1 MEEIMAKDYLFHAES
16 MWHKQDANEQA
27 AIQAYGERFKAF
39 LNAAKT
45 EREFVALAIKEL
57 KELGYKEINAC
68 PTLKAGDKVY
78 QSIRGKGLAVAVI
91 GKRPSEEGFNLLGSH
106 IDSPRFD
113 AKAHSVQEHD
123 KLAYLATQYY
133 GGVKKYQWTCMPLA
147 IHGVITKA
155 DGTVIPVSIGEKEDE
170 PVFYFTDLLP
180 HLGREQMSK
189 TANSFIQAEQLK
201 LLVGSEP
208 SQNPETK
215 EPYRE
220 RILEII
226 AEKYGVTEADLIA
239 SELEI
244 VPANKARDV
253 GLDRSMIGS
262 YGQDDKLCSFA
273 SFTAIAD
280 INECERTSIAFL
292 YDKEEIGSEG
302 NTGAQSRLYELFL
315 MQLVKKTCQA
325 YDSVLYNQIISKS
338 YMISSDVTAA
348 FDPMY
353 PDVFD
358 KANNAYL
365 TEGLCLMKHTGSG
378 GKSSSNDANSEFLRA
393 VINVFEKANLPWQIG
408 TLGKIDAGG
417 GGTIAKFAA
426 KTGMQV
432 VDAGIPVLSM
442 HAPMEICHKLDL
454 YYSYLAYKAFLLNMD
469 LLVGDR

>member
-1 MEEIMAKDYLFHAES
+1 MAKDYLLQTKSLWSDLTDEERKVIH
-16 MWHKQDANEQA
+16 N
-27 AIQAYGERFKAF
+27 YGEDFKAF
-39 LNAAKT
+39 LDAAKT
-45 EREFVALAIKEL
+45 EREFVNLAISRL
-57 KELGYKEINAC
+57 KKIGYKDINS
-68 PTLKAGDKVY
+68 LDKLQAGDKVY
-78 QSIRGKGLAVAVI
+78 QSIRGKGLAMAVI
-91 GKRPSEEGFNLLGSH
+91 GKRSCEEGFNLLGSH

-133 GGVKKYQWTCMPLA
+133 GGVKKYQWTCIPLA

-155 DGTVIPVSIGEKEDE
+155 DGSVISVSIGEEADE

-189 TANSFIQAEQLK
+189 PANSFIQAEQLK

-208 SQNPETK
+208 SQNPTTK
-215 EPYRE
+215 ELYRE
-220 RILEII
+220 KII
-226 AEKYGVTEADLIA
+226 ELLAEKYNVTETDLIA

-244 VPANKARDV
+244 VPAAKARDV
-253 GLDRSMIGS
+253 GLDRSMIAS
-262 YGQDDKLCSFA
+262 YGQDDKLCSYA
-273 SFTAIAD
+273 SFTALAD
-280 INECERTSIAFL
+280 ISECERTSVAFL

-315 MQLVKKTCQA
+315 MQLVKKSCA
-325 YDSVLYNQIISKS
+325 NYDDVLYNQIISRS
-338 YMISSDVTAA
+338 YMISSDVSAA

-353 PDVFD
+353 PEVFD

-365 TEGLCLMKHTGSG
+365 AEGLCLIKHTGSG
-378 GKSSSNDANSEFLRA
+378 GKGSSNDANSEFLRA
-393 VINVFEKANLPWQIG
+393 VIKVFEDAKLPWQIG
-408 TLGKIDAGG
+408 TLGKIDVGG

-432 VDAGIPVLSM
+432 VDAGIPVLCM

-454 YYSYLAYKAFLLNMD
+454 YYSYLAYREFLLKMEI
-469 LLVGDR
+469 LVGDK

>member
-1 MEEIMAKDYLFHAES
+1 MAKDYLLQTEEL
-16 MWHKQDANEQA
+16 WQQLDACKKK
-27 AIQAYGERFKAF
+27 AIHEYGENFKAF
-39 LNAAKT
+39 LDAAKT
-45 EREFVALAIKEL
+45 EREFVSVAISHL
-57 KELGYKEINAC
+57 KDLGYCELSSLDK
-68 PTLKAGDKVY
+68 LKAGDKVY
-78 QSIRGKGLAVAVI
+78 QSIRGKGLAMAVI
-91 GKRPSEEGFNLLGSH
+91 GKKSVTEGFNLLGSH

-133 GGVKKYQWTCMPLA
+133 GGVKKYQWTCIPLA

-155 DGTVIPVSIGEKEDE
+155 DGTVVPVSIGEELDE

-189 TANSFIQAEQLK
+189 PANSFIQAENLK

-208 SQNPETK
+208 SQDPESK

-220 RILEII
+220 KILELL
-226 AEKYGVTEADLIA
+226 ATKYNVTEADLIA

-244 VPANKARDV
+244 VPASKARDV
-253 GLDRSMIGS
+253 GLDRSMIAS
-262 YGQDDKLCSFA
+262 YGQDDKLCSYA
-273 SFTAIAD
+273 SFTALAD
-280 INECERTSIAFL
+280 ITECERTAVAFL

-315 MQLVKKTCQA
+315 MQLVKKCLNN
-325 YDSVLYNQIISKS
+325 YDEVLYNQIISRS
-338 YMISSDVTAA
+338 YMISSDVSAA

-353 PDVFD
+353 GDVFD

-365 TEGLCLMKHTGSG
+365 AQGLCLIKHTGAG

-393 VINVFEKANLPWQIG
+393 VIKVFEDAKLPWQIG
-408 TLGKIDAGG
+408 TLGKIDVGG

-432 VDAGIPVLSM
+432 VDAGIPVLCM

-454 YYSYLAYKAFLLNMD
+454 YYSYLAYREFLLKMEI
-469 LLVGDR
+469 LAGDR

>member
-1 MEEIMAKDYLFHAES
+1 MAKDYLLQTES
-16 MWHKQDANEQA
+16 LWARLNEKEKSD
-27 AIQAYGERFKAF
+27 IQQYGEDFKAF

-45 EREFVALAIKEL
+45 EREFVTLAIEKL
-57 KELGYKEINAC
+57 KALGYKEINSLEK
-68 PTLKAGDKVY
+68 LKAGDKVY
-78 QSIRGKGLAVAVI
+78 QSIRGKGLAMAVI
-91 GKRPSEEGFNLLGSH
+91 GKKSSEEGFNLLGSH

-133 GGVKKYQWTCMPLA
+133 GGVKKYQWTCIPLA

-155 DGTVIPVSIGEKEDE
+155 NGTVVPVSIGEQENE

-180 HLGREQMSK
+180 HLGREQMAK
-189 TANSFIQAEQLK
+189 TANTFIQAEQLK

-208 SQNPETK
+208 SENPETK

-220 RILEII
+220 KILDIL
-226 AEKYGVTEADLIA
+226 AKKYDITESDLIA

-244 VPANKARDV
+244 VPASKARDV
-253 GLDRSMIGS
+253 GLDCSMIAS
-262 YGQDDKLCSFA
+262 YGQDDKLCSYA
-273 SFTAIAD
+273 SFTALAD
-280 INECERTSIAFL
+280 INECERTAVAFL

-315 MQLVKKTCQA
+315 MQLVKKTVSN
-325 YDSVLYNQIISKS
+325 YDDVIYNQIISRS
-338 YMISSDVTAA
+338 YMISSDVSAA

-353 PDVFD
+353 PEVFD
-358 KANNAYL
+358 RANNAYL
-365 TEGLCLMKHTGSG
+365 AEGLCLIKHTGAG

-393 VINVFEKANLPWQIG
+393 VIKVFTDANLPWQIG
-408 TLGKIDAGG
+408 TLGKIDVGG

-432 VDAGIPVLSM
+432 VDAGIPVLCM

-454 YYSYLAYKAFLLNMD
+454 YYSYLAYKEFLLKMEI
-469 LLVGDR
+469 LAGDK